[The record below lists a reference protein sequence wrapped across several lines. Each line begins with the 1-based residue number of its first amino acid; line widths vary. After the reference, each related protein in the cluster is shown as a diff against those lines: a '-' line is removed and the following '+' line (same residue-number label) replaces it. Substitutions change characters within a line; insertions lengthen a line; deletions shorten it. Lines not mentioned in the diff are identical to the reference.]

1 MAESP
6 AGGRPEAGPAR
17 AAIFA
22 PIGDEGRALLVE
34 RRLAEAIRS
43 GMLVDGERLPSESE
57 LAHLFG
63 VALVTAREALVALRE
78 QGLVTTVRGRK
89 GGSFVTAP
97 AGDALAHSRLAG
109 MSRLELRDRG
119 SHYTVVLTGCAELA
133 AARVDP
139 AEVDYVRGIVPRD
152 HSAGCDVGAWRRA
165 ETEFYLA
172 VAALTQSAR
181 LTREVIRLEADF
193 GTLLRL
199 PLQDADHRRT
209 TADRLSA
216 LADALA
222 DGDSETARSVTRAQV
237 TDTLELVADL
247 HAAVR

>member
-1 MAESP
+1 MAEPSS
-6 AGGRPEAGPAR
+6 PAR
-17 AAIFA
+17 AAIFS

-43 GMLVDGERLPSESE
+43 GVLADGERLPTEAE
-57 LAHLFG
+57 LAQLFG
-63 VALVTAREALVALRE
+63 VALVTAREALVALRQ
-78 QGLVTTVRGRK
+78 QGLVTTVRGRN

-97 AGDALAHSRLAG
+97 AGDALLSSRLAH

-119 SHYTVVLTGCAELA
+119 SHYTVVLIGCAELA

-139 AEVDYVRGIVPRD
+139 AEVDYVRGIVPD
-152 HSAGCDVGAWRRA
+152 DASAAADVGAWRRA

-193 GTLLRL
+193 GVLLRL
-199 PLQDADHRRT
+199 PLQEPDHRRT
-209 TADRLSA
+209 TATRLGA

-222 DGDSETARSVTRAQV
+222 DGDAETARVVARAQIA
-237 TDTLELVADL
+237 DALELLADL